1 MYSEIPETLVFMNVL
16 DMPLPAAGP
25 QPLPAPEES
34 STPEPPRRDFEYWD
48 WIFCLAIVCGLSFLV
63 YASLHDSLFHPVWL
77 AAEHHRWGKLL
88 VRPSVLWIAMGGSL
102 LVFRTV
108 LWFRYRPFAACSMSD
123 APQLTVIIPAY
134 NEGPMVLKSIQSV
147 ATALYPQHRLE
158 IFVVDDGSTDDTWVH
173 IQRAAARYP
182 QLVTTVRQ
190 PKNLGKRAALAL
202 GFERARGEVI
212 VTLDSDSV
220 IEPNALLAITGPFRN
235 PRVGAVA
242 GKVEVYNRRSGMIPR
257 MLHVQYILSFDL
269 MRAVE
274 SSYGTVYCC
283 PGALTAYRS
292 SVVRQ
297 VLPAWMEQK
306 FLGAPCTFGEDRAMT
321 NMVLAQGYD
330 TVYQRTAQV
339 RTVVPENYSKMC
351 KMFLRWDRSYVREE
365 INFLRIVKHRPLV
378 PRVIA
383 VWERITSNLRYP
395 VNYLSLALLFALA
408 YGRPAMIPRMLLAI
422 GTVSLFNMIYY
433 LRSERSKDFV
443 YGVLY
448 GYFSFFLMF
457 WIFPYA
463 VLTVRARSWLT
474 R

>member
-1 MYSEIPETLVFMNVL
+1 MNVL
-16 DMPLPAAGP
+16 DMPLPVVGEE
-25 QPLPAPEES
+25 PLPALEESPTPEAEES
-34 STPEPPRRDFEYWD
+34 SKYWD
-48 WIFCLAIVCGLSFLV
+48 WVFCLAIVGGLAFLI
-63 YASLHDSLFHPVWL
+63 YASLHDSLFRPVWL
-77 AAEHHRWGKLL
+77 AAEHHRWGKLVL
-88 VRPSVLWIAMGGSL
+88 RPSVLWMVMGGSL
-102 LVFRTV
+102 LVFRTIF
-108 LWFRYRPFAACSMSD
+108 WFRYRPFASASMAE

-134 NEGPMVLKSIQSV
+134 NEGPMVLKSVESV
-147 ATALYPQHRLE
+147 ATALYPHQRLE
-158 IFVVDDGSTDDTWVH
+158 IFVVDDGSTDDTWIH

-182 QLVTTVRQ
+182 HLVTAVRQ
-190 PKNLGKRAALAL
+190 PKNAGKRAALAL

-220 IEPNALLAITGPFRN
+220 IEANALLAITGPFRD
-235 PRVGAVA
+235 RKIGAVA
-242 GKVEVYNRRSGMIPR
+242 GKVEVYNRRNGVIPR

-274 SSYGTVYCC
+274 SCYGTVYCC
-283 PGALTAYRS
+283 PGALTAYRTS
-292 SVVRQ
+292 IVRR

-306 FLGAPCTFGEDRAMT
+306 FLGSRCTFGEDRAMT

-330 TVYQRTAQV
+330 TVYQRSARV
-339 RTVVPENYSKMC
+339 RTVVPEHYSKMC

-365 INFLRIVKHRPLV
+365 INFMRIVWKRPLV
-378 PRVIA
+378 PRIIA

-395 VNYLSLALLFALA
+395 VNYLSIVLLAALA
-408 YGRPAMIPRMLLAI
+408 YTRPGMIPRMLLAI
-422 GTVSLFNMIYY
+422 GMVSLFNMIYY

-448 GYFSFFLMF
+448 AYFSFFLMF

-463 VLTVRARSWLT
+463 VLTVRAKGWLT

>member
-1 MYSEIPETLVFMNVL
+1 MNVL
-16 DMPLPAAGP
+16 EMPLPAVGEE
-25 QPLPAPEES
+25 PLPAPEES
-34 STPEPPRRDFEYWD
+34 TTPQASPSDSGGYWD
-48 WIFCLAIVCGLSFLV
+48 WFFCLAIICGLAFLV
-63 YASLHDSLFHPVWL
+63 YASLHDSLFRPVWL
-77 AAEHHRWGKLL
+77 AAEHHRWAKLM
-88 VRPSVLWIAMGGSL
+88 VRPSVLWMTMGASL
-102 LVFRTV
+102 LTFRTIF
-108 LWFRYRPFAACSMSD
+108 WFRYRPFPSAAMSD

-134 NEGPMVLKSIQSV
+134 NEGPMVLKSIESV
-147 ATALYPQHRLE
+147 ATALYPHNRLE
-158 IFVVDDGSTDDTWVH
+158 IFAVDDGSTDDTWIH

-182 QLVTTVRQ
+182 HMVTAFRQ
-190 PKNLGKRAALAL
+190 PKNAGKRAALAV

-235 PRVGAVA
+235 PKIGAVA
-242 GKVEVYNRRSGMIPR
+242 GKVEVYNRRSGVIPR

-283 PGALTAYRS
+283 PGALTAYRT

-306 FLGAPCTFGEDRAMT
+306 FLGSRCTFGEDRAMT
-321 NMVLAQGYD
+321 NMVLSKGYD
-330 TVYQRTAQV
+330 TVYQRTARV
-339 RTVVPENYSKMC
+339 RTVVPEHYTKMC

-365 INFLRIVKHRPLV
+365 INFMRIVWKRPLV
-378 PRVIA
+378 PRIIS

-395 VNYLSLALLFALA
+395 VNYLSIVLLSVLV
-408 YGRPAMIPRMLLAI
+408 YGHPRMIPRLLLAI
-422 GTVSLFNMIYY
+422 GLVSLFNMIYY
-433 LRSERSKDFV
+433 LRSEHSKDFI
-443 YGVLY
+443 YGVVY
-448 GYFSFFLMF
+448 AYYSFFFMF

-463 VLTVRARSWLT
+463 VLTVRARGWLT

>member
-1 MYSEIPETLVFMNVL
+1 MNVL
-16 DMPLPAAGP
+16 DMPLPVVGEE
-25 QPLPAPEES
+25 PLPAQEES
-34 STPEPPRRDFEYWD
+34 STESQQPTRDYWD
-48 WIFCLAIVCGLSFLV
+48 WVFCLAIVCGLAFLIFASF
-63 YASLHDSLFHPVWL
+63 HDSLFRPVWL
-77 AAEHHRWGKLL
+77 AAEHHRWGKLA
-88 VRPSVLWIAMGGSL
+88 VRPSVLWMVMGLSL
-102 LVFRTV
+102 LVFRTIF
-108 LWFRYRPFAACSMSD
+108 WFRYRPFASATMAE
-123 APQLTVIIPAY
+123 APRLTVIIPAY
-134 NEGPMVLKSIQSV
+134 NEGPMVLKSVQSV
-147 ATALYPQHRLE
+147 ATALYPHNRLE

-182 QLVTTVRQ
+182 QLVTAVRQ
-190 PKNLGKRAALAL
+190 PKNAGKRAALAV

-220 IEPNALLAITGPFRN
+220 VEPDALLAITGPFRDDKI
-235 PRVGAVA
+235 GAVA
-242 GKVEVYNRRSGMIPR
+242 GKVEVYNRGSGVIPR

-283 PGALTAYRS
+283 PGALTAYRT
-292 SVVRQ
+292 SVVRR
-297 VLPAWMEQK
+297 VLPAWMQQT
-306 FLGAPCTFGEDRAMT
+306 FLGSRCTFGEDRAMT

-339 RTVVPENYSKMC
+339 RTVVPENYTKMC

-365 INFLRIVKHRPLV
+365 INFMRIVWKRPLV
-378 PRVIA
+378 PRIIS

-395 VNYLSLALLFALA
+395 VNYFSLILLGSLA
-408 YGRPAMIPRMLLAI
+408 YTRPGMIPRLLLAI
-422 GTVSLFNMIYY
+422 GVVSLFNMIYY

-463 VLTVRARSWLT
+463 VLTVRAKGWLT

>member
-1 MYSEIPETLVFMNVL
+1 MNVL
-16 DMPLPAAGP
+16 DMPLPIVGEE
-25 QPLPAPEES
+25 PLPAQEES
-34 STPEPPRRDFEYWD
+34 NTQPRQENSREYWD
-48 WIFCLAIVCGLSFLV
+48 WAFCLAIVCGLAFLIFASF
-63 YASLHDSLFHPVWL
+63 HDSLFRPVWL
-77 AAEHHRWGKLL
+77 AAEHHRWGKLM
-88 VRPSVLWIAMGGSL
+88 VRPSVLWMTMGASL
-102 LVFRTV
+102 LVFRTIF
-108 LWFRYRPFAACSMSD
+108 WFRYRPFAAATMEE

-134 NEGPMVLKSIQSV
+134 NEGPMVLKSVESV
-147 ATALYPQHRLE
+147 ATALYPHQRLE

-182 QLVTTVRQ
+182 HLVTAVRQ
-190 PKNLGKRAALAL
+190 PKNAGKRAALAR

-220 IEPNALLAITGPFRN
+220 VESDALLAITGPFRD
-235 PRVGAVA
+235 PKIGAVA
-242 GKVEVYNRRSGMIPR
+242 GKVEVYNRRNGVIPR

-283 PGALTAYRS
+283 PGALTAYRT
-292 SVVRQ
+292 SVVRR
-297 VLPAWMEQK
+297 VLPAWMQQT
-306 FLGAPCTFGEDRAMT
+306 FLGSRCTFGEDRAMT

-339 RTVVPENYSKMC
+339 RTVVPENYMKMC

-365 INFLRIVKHRPLV
+365 INFMRIVWKRPLV
-378 PRVIA
+378 PRMIS

-395 VNYLSLALLFALA
+395 VNYLSLILLASLA
-408 YGRPAMIPRMLLAI
+408 YTRPGMIPRLLLAI
-422 GTVSLFNMIYY
+422 GVVSLFNMIYY

-463 VLTVRARSWLT
+463 VLTVRSKGWLT